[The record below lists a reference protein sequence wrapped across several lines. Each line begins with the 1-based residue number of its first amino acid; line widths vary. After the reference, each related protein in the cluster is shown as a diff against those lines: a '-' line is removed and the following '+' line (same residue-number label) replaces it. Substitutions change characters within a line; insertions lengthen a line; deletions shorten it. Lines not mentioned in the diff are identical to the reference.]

1 MSETEI
7 IAACEAY
14 INRTFDEEDIKDL
27 RKFLSGLQKQR
38 TAKPTTVDK
47 TKKLPDNLIKTKANP
62 IIPKT
67 STEEKPSYIK
77 EPTSG
82 VDTSALLEER
92 LSEIKGAG
100 VKDRLGNWQEKIAAS
115 EDTAQTDPNLKAER
129 LAEIKGA
136 GVKDRLGNW
145 QEKLTQDSPA
155 LTDPNLKAERLA
167 EIKGAGV
174 KDRLGNWQE
183 KIAQDS
189 PTLTDPNLKE
199 ERLAELKTVGV
210 GLKDRLGAYQ
220 AKTTEEPKDSKVA
233 ERIAGV
239 KQTTGVKDRLGAYQ
253 SATSDEAKA
262 LKKNVEEEVQEVK
275 KVTSVQSRLANWNT
289 VLAQDTAIV
298 SDSSIVAERTAEA
311 KASTALK
318 DRVNHWTKASE
329 QQDGVGPRKE
339 PIKIDYGF

>member
-1 MSETEI
+1 MSESEI
-7 IAACEAY
+7 ITACEAY

-38 TAKPTTVDK
+38 TAKPTVDK
-47 TKKLPDNLIKTKANP
+47 TKKLPENLIKTKTNP
-62 IIPKT
+62 VIPKT

-115 EDTAQTDPNLKAER
+115 EDTSHTDPNLKAER

-145 QEKLTQDSPA
+145 QEKL
-155 LTDPNLKAERLA
+155 
-167 EIKGAGV
+167 
-174 KDRLGNWQE
+174 
-183 KIAQDS
+183 AQDS

-210 GLKDRLGAYQ
+210 GVKDRLGAYQ

-233 ERIAGV
+233 ERLAEV
-239 KQTTGVKDRLGAYQ
+239 KQTAGVKDRLGAYQ
-253 SATSDEAKA
+253 SATSDEAKL
-262 LKKNVEEEVQEVK
+262 LKKTVEEEVQEVK
-275 KVTSVQSRLANWNT
+275 KATSVQSRLANWNT
-289 VLAQDTAIV
+289 VLSQDAAIV
-298 SDSSIVAERTAEA
+298 SDSTIVAERTAEA
-311 KASTALK
+311 KAGTALK
-318 DRVNHWTKASE
+318 DRVNNWTKASE
-329 QQDGVGPRKE
+329 QQESVGPRKE